1 MGCTG
6 SKEDEGVEKPP
17 VKSIVLTPTELLA
30 RIQMPA
36 CPAFS
41 VVAKATKKGDKKFIR
56 VFLDGWSAQARE
68 YGAELVDVAANQR
81 QYHVWKMFLDAKI
94 VDVNWK
100 RPSGYCILM
109 EAIFAHDNEM
119 ITFLLESGANVNDRH
134 LNNWTV
140 VMLAVKEHS
149 YKMLK
154 TLLEYQFEGINE
166 QTDEGYTALLLAVNQ
181 DIKDEL
187 KQKLVE
193 MLLDEGADPNLVTS
207 QGLAP
212 LHVMALA
219 GNLKICELLIAAG
232 ADISIVGKQNK
243 NCLHYAAMGGNVG
256 IAKAIYSA
264 HKKASKTTLTPFM
277 NAQTEGEGWTPL
289 MYCANL
295 GHTEIGLFLVEKGA
309 DTSIKSNDSDKA
321 DGVSPYAMAK
331 HSSSVLLLHV
341 IPPSREDLDLEDLE
355 RKADEQMKAASST
368 KRKTMVISPEK
379 ELDKPDS
386 TSGKQAPLIEVGTFN
401 PVVTNADET
410 EKGGSDSDAR
420 TEADHDTLVKAP
432 SPPSSQLEAVGP
444 PPMEGIL
451 RRADGNQNWGIV
463 RAGVL
468 SFYESS
474 VSDAVLDKRNINDS
488 TRLFTS
494 DTKPA
499 ELNMECGPAEFILQD
514 GESIEKFT
522 SEDALDKAE
531 WVKALE
537 EFIYAETL

>member
-6 SKEDEGVEKPP
+6 SKEAEDVQKPP
-17 VKSIVLTPTELLA
+17 VKSIVLTPTEVLA

-36 CPAFS
+36 CPAFT

-68 YGAELVDVAANQR
+68 YGSELVDVAANQR
-81 QYHVWKMFLDAKI
+81 QYHIWKMFLDAKI

-119 ITFLLESGANVNDRH
+119 IHFLLESGANVNDRH

-149 YKMLK
+149 YRMLK

-187 KQKLVE
+187 KQKLAE

-207 QGLAP
+207 EGLAP
-212 LHVMALA
+212 LHVVALA

-232 ADISIVGKQNK
+232 ADVSMVGKQNK

-264 HKKASKTTLTPFM
+264 HKKVNKTTLAPFM

-289 MYCANL
+289 MFCANL
-295 GHTEIGLFLVEKGA
+295 GHTEIGLFLLEKGA
-309 DTSIKSNDSDKA
+309 DSSIKSKDSDKF

-331 HSSSVLLLHV
+331 DSSSVLLTHI
-341 IPPSREDLDLEDLE
+341 IPPSREDLELEDVE
-355 RKADEQMKAASST
+355 RKAEEQMKAASHP
-368 KRKTMVISPEK
+368 KKKTLMISPEK
-379 ELDKPDS
+379 KSDKSNSP
-386 TSGKQAPLIEVGTFN
+386 SGTRAPLTEVGILN
-401 PVVTNADET
+401 PVVNNANETNEGGNEDDAGT
-410 EKGGSDSDAR
+410 EPDR
-420 TEADHDTLVKAP
+420 QTLEK
-432 SPPSSQLEAVGP
+432 PPNPPPSQLEAVGP

-451 RRADGNQNWGIV
+451 RRADGNQNWVII

-468 SFYESS
+468 SFHESADS
-474 VSDAVLDKRNINDS
+474 AKVLDKREINDG
-488 TRLFTS
+488 TKVYTS
-494 DTKPA
+494 DTKPV
-499 ELNMECGPAEFILQD
+499 EFDMECDQAEFILQD
-514 GESIEKFT
+514 GEYVEKFAA
-522 SEDALDKAE
+522 EDDHDKCE
-531 WVKALE
+531 WV
-537 EFIYAETL
+537 